1 MTGITFKS
9 HVEYNCKDLSKYGLD
24 KPTADI
30 SVDYTTAETVTETS
44 AESVQ
49 ETADTEETESE
60 TETVEVAKQLILHI
74 AVRMKTAIT
83 MQLRWFKRSPCCQR

>member
-60 TETVEVAKQLILHI
+60 TETVEVAKQLI
-74 AVRMKTAIT
+74 TAYR
-83 MQLRWFKRSPCCQR
+83 QSE